1 MDTNVSKL
9 FYFKYTDIYILLYLF
24 MLKSRSL
31 HSQGR
36 MSETAGRDQL
46 SKPPFLF
53 LLQGVCTVVTF
64 VQFKKNYSDC
74 LK

>member
-1 MDTNVSKL
+1 
-9 FYFKYTDIYILLYLF
+9 

-64 VQFKKNYSDC
+64 VQLKKNYSDC

>member
-1 MDTNVSKL
+1 
-9 FYFKYTDIYILLYLF
+9 

-64 VQFKKNYSDC
+64 VQLKKKLFRLFEIN
-74 LK
+74 KRKFE